1 MDTSRDSTFPTPSG
15 AAGRAPAEGR
25 PCRGQPR
32 PGRSLRAAL
41 RAARSPE
48 GASRRRGRPCAGL
61 RAPPRRVALPRDPE
75 RASPL
80 AAAAA
85 RARGGRRETSRPGCA
100 RSAVSYF
107 WRRAGGEDER
117 GATSDEKALKTVQG
131 VVTRLCHDY
140 GMIDDTIVFTKD
152 VVTKNMLLA
161 VGQEVIA
168 TVEEDKTSGGLK
180 AVRVRDLPSEWED
193 ITQEE
198 SSPTCDASELNQK
211 TLIGNITS
219 LSVDGGYINQNTYFA
234 MQNVWE
240 DFKPCEGDWVQAKY
254 YINSTTWKTEAVA
267 VRPLRY
273 KQVNKVRISSICGRA
288 GTIDDSIFFTL
299 DSLRLPDGYLP
310 RRNDLVNTI
319 VVESSQSCYIWR
331 ALCLVPVSQDGQSHS
346 NEGNVDEP
354 YEDIM
359 RDKGELKVSRMTDF
373 GTLKQGE
380 SKRMMVWIEN
390 KGSIPQSLISCR
402 LAGWVKDKQF
412 SIEIPQNCE
421 SSPSF
426 PINQEN
432 LSKAAINS
440 FNNSEGTACE
450 SLNHTS
456 IMKNGVIPEGINFQD
471 TNLSRTKENNSL
483 VKDENM
489 QNGETTVTK
498 EEELLIAPVQPYSP
512 GKPKNIPDSQLR
524 KTTVAAPKQ
533 KRNKRRW
540 CSNFLPHFTIPDELR
555 KCVEQQLDILTFQ
568 PLLAERLNLDNYKA
582 NFSTL
587 LWLEEIKAEMD
598 LKDYYMSGVTL
609 KRNGNLLVL
618 EVPGVEEGRPRL
630 IPGDKVI
637 LKSQVYS
644 DHIIEYIAYV
654 SEICEEDVTLKVN
667 ADFERAYNLEPMD
680 VEFVHCSIPSRRCQ
694 LAIQQAV
701 YLGEKVLFPE
711 RLVLQSPQAIRTQNA
726 TEYCAVD
733 DGLKQ
738 PSQQES
744 KIRKKQNKQTKAGE
758 TVALKQREGEFFNPV
773 LNVQQK
779 LAVKRILSGECRP
792 TPYLLFGP
800 PGTGKTVTVIEAIL
814 QIHFT
819 LPDSR
824 ILVCAPSNAATD
836 LICLRLHQSNLLK
849 PGTMVRVNAAFRSAE
864 QIDDMVKPYCKDGDD
879 IQKALWSRIVITTC
893 SSAGLFYQTD
903 TRLGHFTHVILD
915 EAGQASE
922 PESLIPIGLIS
933 EADGQIILVGDP
945 KQLGPVIK
953 SKLAQS
959 FGLSMSLLERLSS
972 RELYLRD
979 EDAFGACGAY
989 NPLLITKLTK
999 NYRSH
1004 SALLALPSKLF
1015 YHKELEV
1022 CADTS
1027 VVTSFL
1033 NWEKL
1038 PRKGFPLIFH
1048 GIRGSETREGR
1059 SPSWFNPAEAVQVMT
1074 YCCQLARS
1082 EYSAVPVTDIGVIAP
1097 YRKQVEKIRF
1107 LLRSIDLEDIKVGTV
1122 EEFQGQEYMVIILST
1137 VRSQK
1142 MVIDDEK
1149 HSLGFLCNP
1158 KRFNVAITRAKA
1170 LLIVVGNPHVLVKDP
1185 CFCALLEYSLMNRVY
1200 IGCDLPTE
1208 LEHLHKCD

>member
-1 MDTSRDSTFPTPSG
+1 M
-15 AAGRAPAEGR
+15 
-25 PCRGQPR
+25 
-32 PGRSLRAAL
+32 LAL
-41 RAARSPE
+41 LSKV
-48 GASRRRGRPCAGL
+48 L
-61 RAPPRRVALPRDPE
+61 
-75 RASPL
+75 
-80 AAAAA
+80 
-85 RARGGRRETSRPGCA
+85 
-100 RSAVSYF
+100 SYV
-107 WRRAGGEDER
+107 WRRADDEDER
-117 GATSDEKALKTVQG
+117 WATSGKKELKRVQG

-180 AVRVRDLPSEWED
+180 AVRVDT
-193 ITQEE
+193 IQNTQDD
-198 SSPTCDASELNQK
+198 SSPTCDDSELNKK
-211 TLIGNITS
+211 TLIGSITS

-234 MQNVWE
+234 MQDVWE
-240 DFKPCEGDWVQAKY
+240 DFKPYEGDWVQAKY

-273 KQVNKVRISSICGRA
+273 KQVNKVRISSICGRT
-288 GTIDDSIFFTL
+288 GTVDDSIFFTL

-310 RRNDLVNTI
+310 RRHDLVNTI

-331 ALCLVPVSQDGQSHS
+331 ALCLVPVSQDGHSHS

-359 RDKGELKVSRMTDF
+359 RDRGELKVSRMTDF

-380 SKRMMVWIEN
+380 SKRMIVWIEN

-412 SIEIPQNCE
+412 SVEIPENCE
-421 SSPSF
+421 NSPSF

-432 LSKAAINS
+432 LSKAAVNS
-440 FNNSEGTACE
+440 FSNSGGSTCE

-489 QNGETTVTK
+489 QNGESEQKDHVEQPAKHSTITPEIVIPPGEKIFIVIICTAVIHGHSKELLLLGFSDFTVGRYVEATVTN

-512 GKPKNIPDSQLR
+512 RKTKIIPDSQPK
-524 KTTVAAPKQ
+524 KTTVAAPKH

-540 CSNFLPHFTIPDELR
+540 CSNFLPHYTIPDELR
-555 KCVEQQLDILTFQ
+555 KCVEQHLDILNFQ

-587 LWLEEIKAEMD
+587 LWLEEIQAEMD

-654 SEICEEDVTLKVN
+654 AEICEEDVTLKIN

-694 LAIQQAV
+694 LAIQQAL
-701 YLGEKVLFPE
+701 YLGEKE
-711 RLVLQSPQAIRTQNA
+711 RLVLQSPQAIKTQN
-726 TEYCAVD
+726 TTDYCAVD

-744 KIRKKQNKQTKAGE
+744 KVKKKQNKQAKGMTSREVNITEVMRVTLQTSQLVGE
-758 TVALKQREGEFFNPV
+758 TVALKQRDGEFFNPV

-953 SKLAQS
+953 SKLAES

-1048 GIRGSETREGR
+1048 GIRGSETREGH
-1059 SPSWFNPAEAVQVMT
+1059 SPSRFNPAEAVQVMM
-1074 YCCQLARS
+1074 YCCQLTRS

-1142 MVIDDEK
+1142 VVIDDEK

-1170 LLIVVGNPHVLVKDP
+1170 LLIVVGNPHILVKDP

-1200 IGCDLPTE
+1200 IGCDLPAE
-1208 LEHLHKCD
+1208 LERLQKCD

>member
-1 MDTSRDSTFPTPSG
+1 
-15 AAGRAPAEGR
+15 
-25 PCRGQPR
+25 
-32 PGRSLRAAL
+32 
-41 RAARSPE
+41 
-48 GASRRRGRPCAGL
+48 
-61 RAPPRRVALPRDPE
+61 
-75 RASPL
+75 
-80 AAAAA
+80 
-85 RARGGRRETSRPGCA
+85 
-100 RSAVSYF
+100 
-107 WRRAGGEDER
+107 
-117 GATSDEKALKTVQG
+117 
-131 VVTRLCHDY
+131 
-140 GMIDDTIVFTKD
+140 MIDDTIVFTKD

-180 AVRVRDLPSEWED
+180 AVRVDT
-193 ITQEE
+193 IQNTQE
-198 SSPTCDASELNQK
+198 SSPTCDASELNKK

-234 MQNVWE
+234 MQDVWE

-273 KQVNKVRISSICGRA
+273 KQVNKVRISSICGRT

-310 RRNDLVNTI
+310 RRHDLVNTI

-380 SKRMMVWIEN
+380 SKRMMVWIEIHGHS
-390 KGSIPQSLISCR
+390 KELLLLG
-402 LAGWVKDKQF
+402 F
-412 SIEIPQNCE
+412 SDFTVGRYIE
-421 SSPSF
+421 
-426 PINQEN
+426 
-432 LSKAAINS
+432 A
-440 FNNSEGTACE
+440 
-450 SLNHTS
+450 
-456 IMKNGVIPEGINFQD
+456 
-471 TNLSRTKENNSL
+471 
-483 VKDENM
+483 
-489 QNGETTVTK
+489 TVTN

-568 PLLAERLNLDNYKA
+568 PLLAERLNLHNYKA

-654 SEICEEDVTLKVN
+654 AEICEEDVTLKVN

-711 RLVLQSPQAIRTQNA
+711 RLVLQSPQAIKTQNT

-744 KIRKKQNKQTKAGE
+744 QKKAEQTDKRYDIKGGEHNRGDETGE
-758 TVALKQREGEFFNPV
+758 TVALKQRDGEFFNPV

-849 PGTMVRVNAAFRSAE
+849 PGTMVRVNAAFRSTE

-1048 GIRGSETREGR
+1048 GIRGSEAREGR
-1059 SPSWFNPAEAVQVMT
+1059 SPSWFNPAEAVQVMM

-1142 MVIDDEK
+1142 VVIDDEK

-1170 LLIVVGNPHVLVKDP
+1170 LLIVVGNPYILVKDP

-1200 IGCDLPTE
+1200 IGCDLPAE
-1208 LEHLHKCD
+1208 LEHLQK

>member
-1 MDTSRDSTFPTPSG
+1 M
-15 AAGRAPAEGR
+15 
-25 PCRGQPR
+25 
-32 PGRSLRAAL
+32 LAL
-41 RAARSPE
+41 LSK
-48 GASRRRGRPCAGL
+48 
-61 RAPPRRVALPRDPE
+61 AL
-75 RASPL
+75 
-80 AAAAA
+80 
-85 RARGGRRETSRPGCA
+85 
-100 RSAVSYF
+100 SYV
-107 WRRAGGEDER
+107 WRRADDEDER
-117 GATSDEKALKTVQG
+117 WETSGDKELKRVQG

-140 GMIDDTIVFTKD
+140 GMIDDMIVFTKD

-161 VGQEVIA
+161 VGHEVIA

-180 AVRVRDLPSEWED
+180 AVRVDT
-193 ITQEE
+193 IQNTQEDF
-198 SSPTCDASELNQK
+198 SPTCDATELNKK
-211 TLIGNITS
+211 TLIGSITS

-234 MQNVWE
+234 MQDVWE
-240 DFKPCEGDWVQAKY
+240 DFKPYEGDWVQAKY

-267 VRPLRY
+267 VKPLRY
-273 KQVNKVRISSICGRA
+273 KQVNKVRISNICGRT
-288 GTIDDSIFFTL
+288 GTVDDNIFFTL

-310 RRNDLVNTI
+310 RRHDLVNTI

-359 RDKGELKVSRMTDF
+359 RDRGELKVSRMTDF

-380 SKRMMVWIEN
+380 SKRMIVWIEN
-390 KGSIPQSLISCR
+390 KGSVPQSLISCR

-412 SIEIPQNCE
+412 SVEIPQNCE
-421 SSPSF
+421 NSPSF
-426 PINQEN
+426 PICQEN
-432 LSKAAINS
+432 LSKAAVNS
-440 FNNSEGTACE
+440 FSNSGGSTCE

-471 TNLSRTKENNSL
+471 TNLSRMKENNSV

-489 QNGETTVTK
+489 QNGESEQKDHVEQTAKHSNITPEIVIPPGEKIFIVVICTAVIHGHSKELLLLGFSDFTVGRYIEATVTN

-512 GKPKNIPDSQLR
+512 RKTEIITDSQPR
-524 KTTVAAPKQ
+524 KTTVVAPKH

-540 CSNFLPHFTIPDELR
+540 CSNFLPHYTIPDELR
-555 KCVEQQLDILTFQ
+555 KCVERHLDILTFQ
-568 PLLAERLNLDNYKA
+568 PLLAERLNLNNYKA

-587 LWLEEIKAEMD
+587 LWLEEIQAEMD

-630 IPGDKVI
+630 VPGDKVI

-644 DHIIEYIAYV
+644 DHIIEYIAHV
-654 SEICEEDVTLKVN
+654 AEICEEDVTLKVN
-667 ADFERAYNLEPMD
+667 ADFECAYNLEPMD

-711 RLVLQSPQAIRTQNA
+711 RLVLQSPQAIKTQNT

-738 PSQQES
+738 ASQQES
-744 KIRKKQNKQTKAGE
+744 KVKKRQNKQTKVDE
-758 TVALKQREGEFFNPV
+758 TVALKQRDSEFFNPV

-836 LICLRLHQSNLLK
+836 LICLRLHQSSLLK

-893 SSAGLFYQTD
+893 SSAGLFYQID

-953 SKLAQS
+953 SKLAES

-972 RELYLRD
+972 RELYMRD

-1048 GIRGSETREGR
+1048 GIRGTETREGH
-1059 SPSWFNPAEAVQVMT
+1059 SPSWFNPAEAVQVMK
-1074 YCCQLARS
+1074 YCCQLTGS
-1082 EYSAVPVTDIGVIAP
+1082 EYSAVPVADIGVIAP

-1142 MVIDDEK
+1142 VVIDDEK

-1170 LLIVVGNPHVLVKDP
+1170 LLIVVGNPHILVKDP
-1185 CFCALLEYSLMNRVY
+1185 CFCALLEYSLMNGVY
-1200 IGCDLPTE
+1200 IGCDLPAE
-1208 LEHLHKCD
+1208 LERLQKCD

>member
-1 MDTSRDSTFPTPSG
+1 
-15 AAGRAPAEGR
+15 
-25 PCRGQPR
+25 
-32 PGRSLRAAL
+32 
-41 RAARSPE
+41 
-48 GASRRRGRPCAGL
+48 
-61 RAPPRRVALPRDPE
+61 
-75 RASPL
+75 
-80 AAAAA
+80 
-85 RARGGRRETSRPGCA
+85 
-100 RSAVSYF
+100 
-107 WRRAGGEDER
+107 
-117 GATSDEKALKTVQG
+117 
-131 VVTRLCHDY
+131 
-140 GMIDDTIVFTKD
+140 MIDDMIVFTKD

-180 AVRVRDLPSEWED
+180 AVRVDT
-193 ITQEE
+193 IQNTQEDF
-198 SSPTCDASELNQK
+198 SPTCDATELNKK
-211 TLIGNITS
+211 TLIGSITS

-234 MQNVWE
+234 MQDVWE
-240 DFKPCEGDWVQAKY
+240 DFKPYEGDWVQAKY

-273 KQVNKVRISSICGRA
+273 KQVNKVRISNICGRT
-288 GTIDDSIFFTL
+288 GTVDDSIFFTL
-299 DSLRLPDGYLP
+299 DSLRLPDGYFP
-310 RRNDLVNTI
+310 RRHDLVNTI

-331 ALCLVPVSQDGQSHS
+331 ALCLVPVNQDGQSHS

-359 RDKGELKVSRMTDF
+359 RDRGELKVSRMTDF

-380 SKRMMVWIEN
+380 SKRMIVWIEIHGHS
-390 KGSIPQSLISCR
+390 KELLLLG
-402 LAGWVKDKQF
+402 F
-412 SIEIPQNCE
+412 SDFTVGRYIE
-421 SSPSF
+421 
-426 PINQEN
+426 
-432 LSKAAINS
+432 A
-440 FNNSEGTACE
+440 
-450 SLNHTS
+450 
-456 IMKNGVIPEGINFQD
+456 
-471 TNLSRTKENNSL
+471 
-483 VKDENM
+483 
-489 QNGETTVTK
+489 TVTN

-512 GKPKNIPDSQLR
+512 RKTKIITDSQPR
-524 KTTVAAPKQ
+524 KTTVVAPKH

-540 CSNFLPHFTIPDELR
+540 CSNFLPHYTIPDELR
-555 KCVEQQLDILTFQ
+555 KCVEQHLDILTFQ
-568 PLLAERLNLDNYKA
+568 PLLAERLNLNNYKA

-587 LWLEEIKAEMD
+587 LWLEEIQAEMD

-644 DHIIEYIAYV
+644 DHIIEYIAHV
-654 SEICEEDVTLKVN
+654 AEICEEDVTLKVN

-680 VEFVHCSIPSRRCQ
+680 VEFAHCSVPSRRCQ

-701 YLGEKVLFPE
+701 YLGEKV
-711 RLVLQSPQAIRTQNA
+711 
-726 TEYCAVD
+726 D
-733 DGLKQ
+733 
-738 PSQQES
+738 
-744 KIRKKQNKQTKAGE
+744 E
-758 TVALKQREGEFFNPV
+758 TVALKQRDGEFFNPV

-836 LICLRLHQSNLLK
+836 LICLRLHQSSLLK

-893 SSAGLFYQTD
+893 SSAGFFYQTD

-953 SKLAQS
+953 SKLAES

-972 RELYLRD
+972 RELYMRD

-1015 YHKELEV
+1015 YHKELEA

-1048 GIRGSETREGR
+1048 GIRGTETREGH
-1059 SPSWFNPAEAVQVMT
+1059 SPSWFNPAEAVQVMM
-1074 YCCQLARS
+1074 YCCQLTRS

-1107 LLRSIDLEDIKVGTV
+1107 LLRSIDLEDVKVGTV

-1142 MVIDDEK
+1142 VVIDDEK

-1170 LLIVVGNPHVLVKDP
+1170 LLIVVGNPHILVKDP

-1200 IGCDLPTE
+1200 IGCDLPAE
-1208 LEHLHKCD
+1208 LERLQKCD

>member
-1 MDTSRDSTFPTPSG
+1 MWG
-15 AAGRAPAEGR
+15 A
-25 PCRGQPR
+25 CLL
-32 PGRSLRAAL
+32 SLRT
-41 RAARSPE
+41 S
-48 GASRRRGRPCAGL
+48 
-61 RAPPRRVALPRDPE
+61 E
-75 RASPL
+75 RT
-80 AAAAA
+80 
-85 RARGGRRETSRPGCA
+85 REHGKKLQ
-100 RSAVSYF
+100 
-107 WRRAGGEDER
+107 WGEFKLD
-117 GATSDEKALKTVQG
+117 KLKRVQG

-140 GMIDDTIVFTKD
+140 GMIDDMIVFTKD
-152 VVTKNMLLA
+152 VVTKNVLLA

-168 TVEEDKTSGGLK
+168 TVEEDRTSGGLK
-180 AVRVRDLPSEWED
+180 AVGVDT
-193 ITQEE
+193 IQNTQD
-198 SSPTCDASELNQK
+198 SSPACDASDLNKK
-211 TLIGNITS
+211 TLIGSITS

-234 MQNVWE
+234 MQDVWE
-240 DFKPCEGDWVQAKY
+240 DFKPYEGDWVQAKY
-254 YINSTTWKTEAVA
+254 YINSATWKSEAVA

-273 KQVNKVRISSICGRA
+273 KQVKKVRISSICGRT
-288 GTIDDSIFFTL
+288 GTVDDSIFFTL

-310 RRNDLVNTI
+310 RRHDLVNTI

-331 ALCLVPVSQDGQSHS
+331 ALCLVPVSEDGKTHMKF
-346 NEGNVDEP
+346 
-354 YEDIM
+354 I
-359 RDKGELKVSRMTDF
+359 DKGELKVSRMTDF

-380 SKRMMVWIEN
+380 SKRLIIWIEN
-390 KGSIPQSLISCR
+390 KGSVPQSLISCK

-412 SIEIPQNCE
+412 SVQIPQKCE
-421 SSPSF
+421 NSSSSP
-426 PINQEN
+426 INEEN
-432 LSKAAINS
+432 LSKAAVNS
-440 FNNSEGTACE
+440 FNNSGGATYE

-456 IMKNGVIPEGINFQD
+456 ITKNGVIPGTVKCEQKDHVEQPIKHSNSAPEMVIPPGEKIFIVIVC
-471 TNLSRTKENNSL
+471 TAVIHGHSKELLLLGFSDFT
-483 VKDENM
+483 VGRYIEV
-489 QNGETTVTK
+489 TVTY

-512 GKPKNIPDSQLR
+512 KKHKIIPDSQLR
-524 KTTVAAPKQ
+524 KTTVAVVRFCF
-533 KRNKRRW
+533 RNKRRW
-540 CSNFLPHFTIPDELR
+540 CSKFLPHYTIPDELR

-587 LWLEEIKAEMD
+587 LWLEEIQAEME

-609 KRNGNLLVL
+609 KRNGNLLML
-618 EVPGVEEGRPRL
+618 EVPGVGEGRPRL
-630 IPGDKVI
+630 VPGDKVI
-637 LKSQVYS
+637 LKSQMYS
-644 DHIIEYIAYV
+644 EHIIEYIAYV
-654 SEICEEDVTLKVN
+654 AEICEEDVTLKVN
-667 ADFERAYNLEPMD
+667 ADFERTYNLEPMD
-680 VEFVHCSIPSRRCQ
+680 VEFVHCRCSYK
-694 LAIQQAV
+694 LSEI
-701 YLGEKVLFPE
+701 LFPE
-711 RLVLQSPQAIRTQNA
+711 RLVLQSPQAVKTQNT
-726 TEYCAVD
+726 TEYCAID
-733 DGLKQ
+733 DDLKQ
-738 PSQQES
+738 SSQQE
-744 KIRKKQNKQTKAGE
+744 IGD
-758 TVALKQREGEFFNPV
+758 TVTPKQRDGEFFNPL

-814 QIHFT
+814 QVIHFT

-836 LICLRLHQSNLLK
+836 LICLRLHQTYLLK
-849 PGTMVRVNAAFRSAE
+849 PGAMVRVNAAFRSIE
-864 QIDDMVKPYCKDGDD
+864 QIDDLVKPYCKDGDD
-879 IQKALWSRIVITTC
+879 IQKAFWSRIVITTC
-893 SSAGLFYQTD
+893 SSAGLFYQAD

-945 KQLGPVIK
+945 KQLGPTIK
-953 SKLAQS
+953 SKLAQT
-959 FGLSMSLLERLSS
+959 FGLNVSLLERLSS

-1027 VVTSFL
+1027 VVTSLL
-1033 NWEKL
+1033 NWGKL

-1048 GIRGSETREGR
+1048 GIRGSEAREGC
-1059 SPSWFNPAEAVQVMT
+1059 SPSWFNPAEAVQVMM

-1082 EYSAVPVTDIGVIAP
+1082 EYSAVSVTDIGVIAP
-1097 YRKQVEKIRF
+1097 YRKQVEKIKF

-1142 MVIDDEK
+1142 VVIDDEK

-1185 CFCALLEYSLMNRVY
+1185 CFSALLEYSLMNRVY
-1200 IGCDLPTE
+1200 IGCDLPAG
-1208 LEHLHKCD
+1208 LEHLQK

>member
-1 MDTSRDSTFPTPSG
+1 ML
-15 AAGRAPAEGR
+15 
-25 PCRGQPR
+25 
-32 PGRSLRAAL
+32 SLLSKAL
-41 RAARSPE
+41 
-48 GASRRRGRPCAGL
+48 
-61 RAPPRRVALPRDPE
+61 
-75 RASPL
+75 
-80 AAAAA
+80 
-85 RARGGRRETSRPGCA
+85 
-100 RSAVSYF
+100 SYF
-107 WRRAGGEDER
+107 WRRTDDEMR
-117 GATSDEKALKTVQG
+117 DGRPLVGISGWLWACGDKELKRVQG

-140 GMIDDTIVFTKD
+140 GMIDDMIVFTKD

-180 AVRVRDLPSEWED
+180 AVRVDT
-193 ITQEE
+193 IQNTQD
-198 SSPTCDASELNQK
+198 SSPDCDASELNKK
-211 TLIGNITS
+211 TLIGSITF

-234 MQNVWE
+234 MQDVWE
-240 DFKPCEGDWVQAKY
+240 DFKPYEGDWVQAKY
-254 YINSTTWKTEAVA
+254 YINSTTWKSEAVA
-267 VRPLRY
+267 VRPLR
-273 KQVNKVRISSICGRA
+273 
-288 GTIDDSIFFTL
+288 
-299 DSLRLPDGYLP
+299 
-310 RRNDLVNTI
+310 
-319 VVESSQSCYIWR
+319 
-331 ALCLVPVSQDGQSHS
+331 QSHP
-346 NEGNVDEP
+346 NEGNVDE
-354 YEDIM
+354 DII
-359 RDKGELKVSRMTDF
+359 RDKGELEVSRMTDF

-380 SKRMMVWIEN
+380 SKRMIIWIEIHGYS
-390 KGSIPQSLISCR
+390 KELLLLG
-402 LAGWVKDKQF
+402 F
-412 SIEIPQNCE
+412 SDFTVGRYIE
-421 SSPSF
+421 
-426 PINQEN
+426 
-432 LSKAAINS
+432 A
-440 FNNSEGTACE
+440 
-450 SLNHTS
+450 
-456 IMKNGVIPEGINFQD
+456 
-471 TNLSRTKENNSL
+471 
-483 VKDENM
+483 
-489 QNGETTVTK
+489 TVTN

-512 GKPKNIPDSQLR
+512 RKPKIIPESQPR
-524 KTTVAAPKQ
+524 KTTVAGPQ
-533 KRNKRRW
+533 LTRNKRRW
-540 CSNFLPHFTIPDELR
+540 CSNFLPHYTVPDELR
-555 KCVEQQLDILTFQ
+555 KCVEQHLDILTFQ

-587 LWLEEIKAEMD
+587 LWLEEIQAERD

-630 IPGDKVI
+630 VPGDKVI
-637 LKSQVYS
+637 LKSQIYS
-644 DHIIEYIAYV
+644 DHIIEYVAYV
-654 SEICEEDVTLKVN
+654 AEICEEDVTLKVN
-667 ADFERAYNLEPMD
+667 ADFERTYNLEPMD
-680 VEFVHCSIPSRRCQ
+680 VEFVHCRIPGRRCQ
-694 LAIQQAV
+694 LAIQQAL
-701 YLGEKVLFPE
+701 YLGEKV
-711 RLVLQSPQAIRTQNA
+711 
-726 TEYCAVD
+726 
-733 DGLKQ
+733 
-738 PSQQES
+738 
-744 KIRKKQNKQTKAGE
+744 GE
-758 TVALKQREGEFFNPV
+758 TVALKQRDGDFFNPV

-864 QIDDMVKPYCKDGDD
+864 HIDDMVKPYCKDGDD
-879 IQKALWSRIVITTC
+879 IQKALWSRIVVTTC
-893 SSAGLFYQTD
+893 STAGFFYQAD

-945 KQLGPVIK
+945 KQLGPTVK
-953 SKLAQS
+953 SKLAQT

-1022 CADTS
+1022 CADTA
-1027 VVTSFL
+1027 VVTSLL
-1033 NWEKL
+1033 NWGKL

-1048 GIRGSETREGR
+1048 GIRGSETREGC
-1059 SPSWFNPAEAVQVMT
+1059 SPSWFNPAEAVQVMM

-1082 EYSAVPVTDIGVIAP
+1082 EYSAVSVADIGVIAP
-1097 YRKQVEKIRF
+1097 YRKQVEKIRV

-1122 EEFQGQEYMVIILST
+1122 EEFQGQEFMVVILST

-1142 MVIDDEK
+1142 VVIDDEK
-1149 HSLGFLCNP
+1149 QCLGFLCNP

-1185 CFCALLEYSLMNRVY
+1185 CFCELLEYSLTNGAYR
-1200 IGCDLPTE
+1200 GCDLPTE
-1208 LEHLHKCD
+1208 LEHLQKREKVEIKSIK

>member
-1 MDTSRDSTFPTPSG
+1 MVFSK
-15 AAGRAPAEGR
+15 
-25 PCRGQPR
+25 
-32 PGRSLRAAL
+32 
-41 RAARSPE
+41 
-48 GASRRRGRPCAGL
+48 
-61 RAPPRRVALPRDPE
+61 V
-75 RASPL
+75 
-80 AAAAA
+80 
-85 RARGGRRETSRPGCA
+85 ETI
-100 RSAVSYF
+100 
-107 WRRAGGEDER
+107 W
-117 GATSDEKALKTVQG
+117 
-131 VVTRLCHDY
+131 
-140 GMIDDTIVFTKD
+140 
-152 VVTKNMLLA
+152 N
-161 VGQEVIA
+161 
-168 TVEEDKTSGGLK
+168 
-180 AVRVRDLPSEWED
+180 
-193 ITQEE
+193 TQED
-198 SSPTCDASELNQK
+198 SGPTFDASELNKK
-211 TLIGNITS
+211 TLIGSITS

-234 MQNVWE
+234 MQDVWE
-240 DFKPCEGDWVQAKY
+240 DFKPYEGDWVQAKY
-254 YINSTTWKTEAVA
+254 YINSTTWKSEAVA

-273 KQVNKVRISSICGRA
+273 KQVNKVRISSVCGRT
-288 GTIDDSIFFTL
+288 GTVDDSIFFTL

-310 RRNDLVNTI
+310 RRHDLVNTI

-331 ALCLVPVSQDGQSHS
+331 ALCLVPVIQDGQSRS
-346 NEGNVDEP
+346 DEDNVDEP
-354 YEDIM
+354 YEDMM

-380 SKRMMVWIEN
+380 SKRMIIWIEN
-390 KGSIPQSLISCR
+390 KGSIPQSLISCK

-412 SIEIPQNCE
+412 SVEIPQKCE
-421 SSPSF
+421 NSPYF
-426 PINQEN
+426 PINQEH
-432 LSKAAINS
+432 LSKAAVNS
-440 FNNSEGTACE
+440 FNNSGGTTCE

-456 IMKNGVIPEGINFQD
+456 IMKNEVIPEGIDFQD

-489 QNGETTVTK
+489 QNGQSEQKDHVEQPVKHSNISPEIVIPPGEKIFIVIVCTAVIHGHSKELLLLGFPDFTVGRYIEATVTN
-498 EEELLIAPVQPYSP
+498 EEELLIAPVKPYSSR
-512 GKPKNIPDSQLR
+512 KPKIVPDSQPR
-524 KTTVAAPKQ
+524 KTTVAGPTY

-540 CSNFLPHFTIPDELR
+540 CSNFLPHYTIPDELR

-587 LWLEEIKAEMD
+587 LWLEEIQAEMD

-609 KRNGNLLVL
+609 KRNGDLLVL

-630 IPGDKVI
+630 VPGDKVI
-637 LKSQVYS
+637 LKSQIYS
-644 DHIIEYIAYV
+644 EHIIEYIAYV
-654 SEICEEDVTLKVN
+654 AEICEEDVTLKVN

-680 VEFVHCSIPSRRCQ
+680 VEFVHCRIPSRRCQ

-711 RLVLQSPQAIRTQNA
+711 RLMLQSPQVIKTPNA
-726 TEYCAVD
+726 TEHFAVD

-738 PSQQES
+738 SSQQES
-744 KIRKKQNKQTKAGE
+744 KVKKKQNKHTKAGE
-758 TVALKQREGEFFNPV
+758 TVAHKQRDGEFFNPV

-814 QIHFT
+814 QIHFS

-864 QIDDMVKPYCKDGDD
+864 LIDDMVKPYCKDGDD
-879 IQKALWSRIVITTC
+879 IQKALWSRIVVTTC
-893 SSAGLFYQTD
+893 SSAGLFYQAD

-945 KQLGPVIK
+945 KQLGPQIK
-953 SKLAQS
+953 SKLAQT

-1027 VVTSFL
+1027 VVSSLL
-1033 NWEKL
+1033 NWGKL

-1048 GIRGSETREGR
+1048 GIRGSETREGC
-1059 SPSWFNPAEAVQVMT
+1059 SPSWFNPAEAVQVMM

-1082 EYSAVPVTDIGVIAP
+1082 EYSAVSVTDIGVIAP
-1097 YRKQVEKIRF
+1097 YRKQVEKIRV
-1107 LLRSIDLEDIKVGTV
+1107 LLKSIDLEDIKVGTV
-1122 EEFQGQEYMVIILST
+1122 EEFQGREYMVIILST

-1142 MVIDDEK
+1142 VIIDDEK
-1149 HSLGFLCNP
+1149 HCLGFLCNP

-1200 IGCDLPTE
+1200 IGCDLPAD
-1208 LEHLHKCD
+1208 LEHLQKCD

>member
-1 MDTSRDSTFPTPSG
+1 ML
-15 AAGRAPAEGR
+15 
-25 PCRGQPR
+25 
-32 PGRSLRAAL
+32 SLLSKAL
-41 RAARSPE
+41 
-48 GASRRRGRPCAGL
+48 
-61 RAPPRRVALPRDPE
+61 
-75 RASPL
+75 
-80 AAAAA
+80 
-85 RARGGRRETSRPGCA
+85 
-100 RSAVSYF
+100 SYF
-107 WRRAGGEDER
+107 WRRADDEDER
-117 GATSDEKALKTVQG
+117 WTNSGDKELKRVQG
-131 VVTRLCHDY
+131 VVTRLCYDY
-140 GMIDDTIVFTKD
+140 GMIDDMIVFTKD
-152 VVTKNMLLA
+152 VTKNMLLA

-180 AVRVRDLPSEWED
+180 AVKVDT
-193 ITQEE
+193 IQNTQED
-198 SSPTCDASELNQK
+198 SSPTYDASELNKK
-211 TLIGNITS
+211 TLIGSITS
-219 LSVDGGYINQNTYFA
+219 LSEDGGYINENTYFA
-234 MQNVWE
+234 MQDVWE
-240 DFKPCEGDWVQAKY
+240 DFKPYEGDWVQAKY
-254 YINSTTWKTEAVA
+254 YINSKTWKSEAVD

-273 KQVNKVRISSICGRA
+273 KQVNKVRISNICGRT
-288 GTIDDSIFFTL
+288 GTVDDSIFFTL

-310 RRNDLVNTI
+310 RRRDLVNTI

-346 NEGNVDEP
+346 SEGNVNEP
-354 YEDIM
+354 YEEIM
-359 RDKGELKVSRMTDF
+359 RDKGELKISRMTDF

-380 SKRMMVWIEN
+380 SKRMIVWIEN
-390 KGSIPQSLISCR
+390 KGSIPQTLISCR

-412 SIEIPQNCE
+412 SVEIPQKCE
-421 SSPSF
+421 NSPPF

-432 LSKAAINS
+432 VSKAAINS
-440 FNNSEGTACE
+440 FNNCEGATCE
-450 SLNHTS
+450 SLNSTC
-456 IMKNGVIPEGINFQD
+456 ITENGIIPEEITFQD

-483 VKDENM
+483 VKDENI
-489 QNGETTVTK
+489 QNGESEQEDHMEQPVKHSNINPEIVISPGEKIFIVIICTAVTHGHSKELLLLGFSDFTVGRYIEATVTY
-498 EEELLIAPVQPYSP
+498 EEELLIAPVQPYSSR
-512 GKPKNIPDSQLR
+512 KPKIIPDSQPK
-524 KTTVAAPKQ
+524 KTTVAGPKL

-540 CSNFLPHFTIPDELR
+540 CSNFLPHYTIPDELR
-555 KCVEQQLDILTFQ
+555 KCVEQQLDVLTFQ

-587 LWLEEIKAEMD
+587 LWLEEIEAEMNI
-598 LKDYYMSGVTL
+598 KDYYMSGVTL

-630 IPGDKVI
+630 IPGDRVI

-644 DHIIEYIAYV
+644 GHIIEYIAYV
-654 SEICEEDVTLKVN
+654 AEICDEDVTLKVN

-694 LAIQQAV
+694 LAIQQAR

-711 RLVLQSPQAIRTQNA
+711 RLVLQSPQTIKTQNT

-733 DGLKQ
+733 DGLKKS
-738 PSQQES
+738 PQQES
-744 KIRKKQNKQTKAGE
+744 KVKKKQNKQTKVGE
-758 TVALKQREGEFFNPV
+758 TVTPKQIDGEFFNPV

-814 QIHFT
+814 QIHFS

-824 ILVCAPSNAATD
+824 ILVCAPSNTATD

-849 PGTMVRVNAAFRSAE
+849 PGAMVRVNAAFRSAE

-893 SSAGLFYQTD
+893 NSAGLFYQTD
-903 TRLGHFTHVILD
+903 TRLGHFTHVVLD

-953 SKLAQS
+953 SKLAKT
-959 FGLSMSLLERLSS
+959 FGLSVSLLERLSS
-972 RELYLRD
+972 RDLYLRD

-989 NPLLITKLTK
+989 NPLLG
-999 NYRSH
+999 N
-1004 SALLALPSKLF
+1004 
-1015 YHKELEV
+1015 
-1022 CADTS
+1022 
-1027 VVTSFL
+1027 
-1033 NWEKL
+1033 
-1038 PRKGFPLIFH
+1038 
-1048 GIRGSETREGR
+1048 ETREGC
-1059 SPSWFNPAEAVQVMT
+1059 SPSWFNPAEAVQVMM

-1082 EYSAVPVTDIGVIAP
+1082 EYSAVSVTDIGVIAP
-1097 YRKQVEKIRF
+1097 YRKQVEKIRV
-1107 LLRSIDLEDIKVGTV
+1107 LLRNIDLEDIKVGTV
-1122 EEFQGQEYMVIILST
+1122 EEFQGQEYMVVILST

-1142 MVIDDEK
+1142 VVIDDEK
-1149 HSLGFLCNP
+1149 HCLGFLCNP

-1185 CFCALLEYSLMNRVY
+1185 CFYALLEYSLMNRVY
-1200 IGCDLPTE
+1200 IGCDLPAE
-1208 LEHLHKCD
+1208 LEHLQKCE

>member
-1 MDTSRDSTFPTPSG
+1 MLSFLSK
-15 AAGRAPAEGR
+15 
-25 PCRGQPR
+25 
-32 PGRSLRAAL
+32 
-41 RAARSPE
+41 
-48 GASRRRGRPCAGL
+48 
-61 RAPPRRVALPRDPE
+61 
-75 RASPL
+75 
-80 AAAAA
+80 
-85 RARGGRRETSRPGCA
+85 
-100 RSAVSYF
+100 AVSFF
-107 WRRAGGEDER
+107 WRRADDEDKRWAPSGDKE
-117 GATSDEKALKTVQG
+117 LKRIQG

-140 GMIDDTIVFTKD
+140 GMIDDMIVFTKD
-152 VVTKNMLLA
+152 VTKNMLLA

-168 TVEEDKTSGGLK
+168 TVEEDITSGGLK
-180 AVRVRDLPSEWED
+180 AVKVDTIRN
-193 ITQEE
+193 TQEDF
-198 SSPTCDASELNQK
+198 SPTCDTSELNKK
-211 TLIGNITS
+211 TLIGSITS

-234 MQNVWE
+234 MQDVWE

-254 YINSTTWKTEAVA
+254 YINSKTWKSEAVA

-273 KQVNKVRISSICGRA
+273 KQVNKVRISSICGRT
-288 GTIDDSIFFTL
+288 GTVDDSIFFTL
-299 DSLRLPDGYLP
+299 DSLRLPDGYSP
-310 RRNDLVNTI
+310 HKHDLVNTI

-346 NEGNVDEP
+346 NGGNMDEA
-354 YEDIM
+354 YEDLM
-359 RDKGELKVSRMTDF
+359 RDKGELKVSRMTNF

-380 SKRMMVWIEN
+380 SKRMIVWIEN
-390 KGSIPQSLISCR
+390 KGSVPQSLISCR

-412 SIEIPQNCE
+412 SVEIPQKGEN
-421 SSPSF
+421 SPEPCLLSV
-426 PINQEN
+426 PKNQEN
-432 LSKAAINS
+432 LSKAEINS
-440 FNNSEGTACE
+440 FNNSGGTTYE

-456 IMKNGVIPEGINFQD
+456 IMKSAVIPEGINFQD
-471 TNLSRTKENNSL
+471 TNLSRTKENISW
-483 VKDENM
+483 VKDENL
-489 QNGETTVTK
+489 QNGESEQKDDVEQPIKHSNITAEIVIPPGEKIFVVIICTAVIQGHSKELLLLGFPDFTVGRYIEATVTNQ
-498 EEELLIAPVQPYSP
+498 EELLIAPVQPFSP
-512 GKPKNIPDSQLR
+512 RKPKITPDCQPR
-524 KTTVAAPKQ
+524 KTTVAGPKHR
-533 KRNKRRW
+533 RNKRWW
-540 CSNFLPHFTIPDELR
+540 CSNFLPHYTIPDELR
-555 KCVEQQLDILTFQ
+555 KCVEQHLDILTFQ

-587 LWLEEIKAEMD
+587 LWLEEIQAEMD
-598 LKDYYMSGVTL
+598 LKDYYMSGVIL

-630 IPGDKVI
+630 VPGDKVI
-637 LKSQVYS
+637 LKSQIYS
-644 DHIIEYIAYV
+644 EHIIEYIAYV

-667 ADFERAYNLEPMD
+667 ADFEQTYNLEPMD
-680 VEFVHCSIPSRRCQ
+680 VEFVHCRIPSRRCQ
-694 LAIQQAV
+694 LAIQQAL

-711 RLVLQSPQAIRTQNA
+711 RLVLQSPQAVKTQNTA
-726 TEYCAVD
+726 EYCAVD

-744 KIRKKQNKQTKAGE
+744 KVKKKNKQTKVGE
-758 TVALKQREGEFFNPV
+758 TVALKQRDGGFFNPV

-814 QIHFT
+814 QIHFS

-879 IQKALWSRIVITTC
+879 IQKALWSRIVVTTC
-893 SSAGLFYQTD
+893 SSAGLFYQTN
-903 TRLGHFTHVILD
+903 TRLGHFTHVIVD

-922 PESLIPIGLIS
+922 PESLIPVGLVS

-945 KQLGPVIK
+945 KQLGPAIK
-953 SKLAQS
+953 SKLAQT

-972 RELYLRD
+972 RELYQRD
-979 EDAFGACGAY
+979 EDAFGSCGAY

-1033 NWEKL
+1033 NWGKL

-1048 GIRGSETREGR
+1048 GIKGSETREGC
-1059 SPSWFNPAEAVQVMT
+1059 SPSWFNPTEAVQVMQ
-1074 YCCQLARS
+1074 YCCQLAKS
-1082 EYSAVPVTDIGVIAP
+1082 EASAVSVTDIGVIAP

-1142 MVIDDEK
+1142 VLIDDEK
-1149 HSLGFLCNP
+1149 HCLGFLCNP

-1200 IGCDLPTE
+1200 IGCDLPAE
-1208 LEHLHKCD
+1208 LEHLQKCD